1 MCAALAPRRRRCASQ
16 ANSERPRARPAKESR
31 TNHVDVEPDVW
42 SRPAAILHPLALVWS
57 GPSFGSAD
65 QLFDRDTGTVTL
77 PSRYVLL
84 TSFMTTGAL
93 TCSSRSGPASAKAAN
108 VLRLVLLWRLRDAGG
123 QRHSGAEWPAAS
135 RRRVSLALEVLGAWP
150 SYASTTMGRAFR
162 TRSARTCSDR
172 STGLRALRTARGPDW
187 GWRWSARSR
196 ADTVAMRGT

>member
-1 MCAALAPRRRRCASQ
+1 VEMCAALAPRRRRCASQ

-93 TCSSRSGPASAKAAN
+93 TCPSRSGAASAKAAN

-135 RRRVSLALEVLGAWP
+135 RRRVSLALEVLPHRLEILARELTACI
-150 SYASTTMGRAFR
+150 ASAQDLERR
-162 TRSARTCSDR
+162 
-172 STGLRALRTARGPDW
+172 
-187 GWRWSARSR
+187 
-196 ADTVAMRGT
+196 